1 MAGILSYSTLAVAR
15 HREGMNEWKPLT
27 LLFSLKSILS
37 PHSVWFS
44 WKHLFHKEMFLK
56 QRALFELMEWKHPF
70 KRRMLIKHFCYC
82 TASRNTGEKHSP
94 LNPAACYDVS
104 TMEICLSAR
113 SSASFGTSP
122 VLSSLR
128 PVHLCLPD
136 RNTVKDI
143 LERKCPEI
151 DSSEKAMAPYSSTLA
166 WKTQGWRSLVGCNP
180 WGH

>member
-56 QRALFELMEWKHPF
+56 PRALFELMEWKHPF

-82 TASRNTGEKHSP
+82 TASRNTGEKHPP

-128 PVHLCLPD
+128 PVHLCLPLTGTLSKTSL
-136 RNTVKDI
+136 RGNVLKLIHRRRQWHPTPVLLPGKPKDGGV
-143 LERKCPEI
+143 
-151 DSSEKAMAPYSSTLA
+151 
-166 WKTQGWRSLVGCNP
+166 W
-180 WGH
+180 

>member
-1 MAGILSYSTLAVAR
+1 MAGILSYPTLAVAQ

-82 TASRNTGEKHSP
+82 TASRNTGEKHPP

-122 VLSSLR
+122 VLSSLL
-128 PVHLCLPD
+128 PVHLCLPLTGTLSKTSL
-136 RNTVKDI
+136 RGNVLKLIHRRRQWHPTPVLLPGKPKDGG
-143 LERKCPEI
+143 
-151 DSSEKAMAPYSSTLA
+151 A
-166 WKTQGWRSLVGCNP
+166 W
-180 WGH
+180 